1 MAKLKR
7 LLDIYR
13 FPGFGPRTKLRGIF
27 GDPLAVVITLQRR
40 RKKRPAASVGTPTAA
55 TTTSGHAASAICLVA
70 TNVSTLA
77 SRHAGSIAPGVA
89 A

>member
-13 FPGFGPRTKLRGIF
+13 FPGFVPRPRVRGIF

-40 RKKRPAASVGTPTAA
+40 RKKRFAGPADKPSAPI
-55 TTTSGHAASAICLVA
+55 TTSAHAVSATCPVA
-70 TNVSTLA
+70 TKGSIST
-77 SRHAGSIAPGVA
+77 SRPAEFIAPGVA

>member
-13 FPGFGPRTKLRGIF
+13 FPGFVPRPKVRGVF
-27 GDPLAVVITLQRR
+27 GDPLAVVISLQRR
-40 RKKRPAASVGTPTAA
+40 RKKRSAGSADRPSAS